1 MLRSSAIL
9 ALLFASSAG
18 AQSISYVTNN
28 PSTIK
33 GDPNKLVCEREDKI
47 GTRLGGEKVC
57 HTVAEWTQIHD
68 GVRENA
74 ERLQMGVR
82 VPYGEG
88 GRTQFSIGDMTA
100 ANGTPTAGMNGGP
113 PR

>member
-1 MLRSSAIL
+1 LETLIMLRSSVAL
-9 ALLFASSAG
+9 ALLFAGSAG

-28 PSTIK
+28 PSPIK
-33 GDPNKLVCEREDKI
+33 GDPNQIVCEKADKI

-57 HTVAEWTQIHD
+57 HTVAEWREIRD

-74 ERLQMGVR
+74 DRLQAGTR
-82 VPYGEG
+82 AACVPECGPD
-88 GRTQFSIGDMTA
+88 FSVGDLS
-100 ANGTPTAGMNGGP
+100 GQPSRP

>member
-1 MLRSSAIL
+1 MFRSSATL
-9 ALLFASSAG
+9 ALFFASGAG

-28 PSTIK
+28 PSLLK
-33 GDPNKLVCEREDKI
+33 GDPNHVVCQKEDKI

-57 HTVAEWTQIHD
+57 HTVAEWNQIHD

-74 ERLQMGVR
+74 ERLQMGTR
-82 VPYGEG
+82 AACVPECGPDL
-88 GRTQFSIGDMTA
+88 SVGDL
-100 ANGTPTAGMNGGP
+100 AGMASRP

>member
-57 HTVAEWTQIHD
+57 HTVAEWNQIHD

-74 ERLQMGVR
+74 ERLQMGTR
-82 VPYGEG
+82 AACVPECGPDL
-88 GRTQFSIGDMTA
+88 SVGDL
-100 ANGTPTAGMNGGP
+100 AGLP
-113 PR
+113 SRSPQ

>member
-1 MLRSSAIL
+1 MLKSSAAL
-9 ALLFASSAG
+9 ALLFASGAG

-28 PSTIK
+28 PSLVK
-33 GDPNKLVCEREDKI
+33 GDPNQLVCEKEEKI

-57 HTVAEWTQIHD
+57 HTVAEWNQIHE
-68 GVRENA
+68 GNRENA
-74 ERLQMGVR
+74 ERLQMGAR
-82 VPYGEG
+82 GRCEG
-88 GRTQFSIGDMTA
+88 CGATQFSIGDMTA